1 MKRQM
6 KRVLV
11 VDDDV
16 RMQEALREV
25 LSRKYAVFV
34 APDGFKGLESLKKGS
49 FDVVISDLKMPG
61 LGGLEFFKKAK
72 KLTDAPFIFI
82 TAYGTVPVAVEAM
95 KEGAFDFILKP
106 FPVELIEELVAK
118 AIRYKTKLAKTK
130 DSVSKGGSSKSVK
143 EDTEFVWFSDK
154 MAKVAELVEKIA
166 PSNATVLIT
175 GESGTGKEVV
185 AKYIHRKSGRKGR
198 FVAVNCAAIPET
210 LLEAELFGYERGA
223 FTGATSAK
231 EGKFELADGGTVF
244 LDEIGEMPLSLQA
257 KLLRVLQEKEV
268 DRLGG
273 KTPKKVDV
281 RIVAATNKDLERL
294 VEDGKFRED
303 LYYRLA
309 VLLVKL
315 PPLRERKE
323 EIVPFAEYFVKK
335 FSAIYGKDIKGL
347 DEEAKKEL
355 LDYHWPGNIRE
366 LENVI
371 ERAVILASGDVI
383 TKEDLFIEPRR
394 GRKERV
400 AEDLSVDELE
410 KMLIKKAL
418 DEAGGDV
425 KKASL
430 ILGIDEDILKF
441 KAQRYGLKNI

>member
-1 MKRQM
+1 M